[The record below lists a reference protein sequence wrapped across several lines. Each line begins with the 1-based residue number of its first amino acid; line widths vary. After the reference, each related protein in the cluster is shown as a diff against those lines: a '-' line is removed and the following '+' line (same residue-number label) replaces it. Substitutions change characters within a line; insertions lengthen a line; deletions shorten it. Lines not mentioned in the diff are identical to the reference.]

1 MKSVVIKFF
10 ALTVLLYS
18 SSSFAMLTFDAQ
30 NFSQNVKMY
39 GEHLKSLQE
48 LKQQTE
54 YQISQYRAL
63 SQQLMMQK
71 DNMKHLNLN
80 TMKDLYNTY
89 NETKDSLDQIKGIT
103 ETLSDLDQRYGDIF
117 GKADANR
124 LPDAEQNFLMQ
135 QHLKQSIASNKRAIN
150 SLKILKSQQQDQ
162 RKTQDLVN
170 SSQQA
175 AGQMQAMQSANQL
188 AAIQIKQLQDLKT
201 LMAHDL
207 EQRSAAVAEENTA
220 RVIAHQRFQQEMAKP
235 HSKYRGIKLPNLKKN
250 QSNHREPKLTKR
262 KKSK

>member
-10 ALTVLLYS
+10 ALIILLYS
-18 SSSFAMLTFDAQ
+18 SASNSAGMLTFDAQ
-30 NFSQNVKMY
+30 NFSQNIKMY
-39 GEHLKSLQE
+39 GQHLKSLKE

-54 YQISQYRAL
+54 YQISQYNAL
-63 SQQLMMQK
+63 VEQVKLQTANTK
-71 DNMKHLNLN
+71 RLNLN
-80 TMKDLYNTY
+80 TMKDLYNNY
-89 NETKDSLDQIKGIT
+89 NETKDSLDQINSIT
-103 ETLSDLDQRYGDIF
+103 DTLSDLDRRYGDIF

-162 RKTQDLVN
+162 KKTQDLVN

-175 AGQMQAMQSANQL
+175 AGQMQALQSANQL

-220 RVIAHQRFQQEMAKP
+220 KVISHQRFQQEMNKP
-235 HSKYRGIKLPNLKKN
+235 YSKYRGIKLPNLKK
-250 QSNHREPKLTKR
+250 K
-262 KKSK
+262 

>member
-1 MKSVVIKFF
+1 MRSVIIRIF
-10 ALTVLLYS
+10 ALTILLYS
-18 SSSFAMLTFDAQ
+18 SSNCAMVTFDPH
-30 NFSQNVKMY
+30 NFVQNVKMY

-54 YQISQYRAL
+54 YQISQYRAIA
-63 SQQLMMQK
+63 QQLKLQK
-71 DNMKHLNLN
+71 DNAKHLNLN
-80 TMKDLYNTY
+80 TVKDLYNTY
-89 NETKDSLDQIKGIT
+89 NETKDTLDQTKGIT
-103 ETLSDLDQRYGDIF
+103 DTLSDLDQRYGDIF

-162 RKTQDLVN
+162 KKTQDLVN

-175 AGQMQAMQSANQL
+175 AGQMQALQSANQL

-201 LMAHDL
+201 LMSHDL

-220 RVIAHQRFQQEMAKP
+220 KVIAHQRFQQEMAKP
-235 HSKYRGIKLPNLKKN
+235 YSKYRGITLPNLKKN
-250 QSNHREPKLTKR
+250 QSNHRKFRLPKR